1 MTKEEM
7 MKRYPNVDEAVI
19 DDINRQ
25 IKPFFDDLLESI
37 KRVRGEIAEIN
48 EEAEDKN
55 E

>member
-7 MKRYPNVDEAVI
+7 MKRYPHVEESVI

-48 EEAEDKN
+48 QEAGNKN